1 MSGRSWALTPETHAY
16 LLDHSLREPDVL
28 RRLRETTSTLPN
40 ARMQISP
47 EQGQFMA
54 LLVELLGA
62 KQTIEVGTFTGYSA
76 LAVALALPPN
86 GRLVACDVNSTY
98 VDVGRPFWVEA
109 GIADRID
116 VRIGDARDS
125 LAALRNEGG
134 EGTFDFAFI
143 DADKSNYAAYY
154 EHCLALV
161 RPGGLVAIDN
171 VLWGG
176 SVADPSNTEASTEAI
191 RKLNDIVHRDE
202 RVTVSMIP
210 IGDGLYLAR
219 KR

>member
-16 LLDHSLREPDVL
+16 LLDHSLRELDVL

-109 GIADRID
+109 GVADRID